1 MISSSAF
8 YLAFV
13 IAIFSLFAM
22 VLYGAYK
29 EVIEA
34 DEEES

>member
-13 IAIFSLFAM
+13 IAIFAFFGM

>member
-13 IAIFSLFAM
+13 IAIFAFFAM
-22 VLYGAYK
+22 VLYDAYK
-29 EVIEA
+29 KVIEA

>member
-13 IAIFSLFAM
+13 IAIFAFFAM
-22 VLYGAYK
+22 VLYGVYK
-29 EVIEA
+29 EVIKA